1 MTHVSHTATTVATTR
16 FVPHATLAMGTL
28 GALVGGTMAA
38 AKNIRSVK
46 EGDMAREEAV
56 RGVVR
61 EAAGTGLATAAA
73 TAVVGTLGITG
84 FAAGV
89 GIVALATGTK
99 YLWDAGTNKMAA
111 SEPEAAPATVEKK
124 ATATKTSTKKT
135 KVKK

>member
-1 MTHVSHTATTVATTR
+1 MTHVNQTATSVAPIR

-38 AKNIRSVK
+38 AKNFRSVK
-46 EGDMAREEAV
+46 EDNMSREEAV

-99 YLWDAGTNKMAA
+99 YLWDTGMASKKAA
-111 SEPEAAPATVEKK
+111 SEAEAAPVTVEEPAAAKT
-124 ATATKTSTKKT
+124 TAKKT
-135 KVKK
+135 KTKK